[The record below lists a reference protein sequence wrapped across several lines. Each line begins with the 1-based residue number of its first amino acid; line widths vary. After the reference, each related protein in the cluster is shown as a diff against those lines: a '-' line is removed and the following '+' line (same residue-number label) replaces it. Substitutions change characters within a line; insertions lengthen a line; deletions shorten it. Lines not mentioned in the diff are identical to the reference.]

1 MFHPG
6 LPAHLLSE
14 EEKALEPTDWPS
26 RMLAYLRQ
34 SIHLAESAGVGR
46 DRLMTDPGIG
56 FDMTPETS
64 VTVLRQSSCLR
75 GLGLPVLIGTS
86 RKRFIGHLLGSR
98 PIDGRLMGTAASV
111 CYAITA
117 GADFVRVHDV
127 AEMVDLVKVMDALY
141 REGGE

>member
-6 LPAHLLSE
+6 LPAHHLTDE
-14 EEKALEPTDWPS
+14 ESSIDPTDWTS

-34 SIHLAESAGVGR
+34 SVHLADSAGIGR
-46 DRLMTDPGIG
+46 DRLIVDPGIG

-64 VTVLRQSSCLR
+64 VAVLKQSGCLR
-75 GLGLPVLIGTS
+75 DLGLPILIGTS
-86 RKRFIGHLLGSR
+86 RKRFIGHLLGGR

-111 CYAITA
+111 CFAITA

-127 AEMVDLVKVMDALY
+127 AEMVDIVKVMDALY
-141 REGGE
+141 RERGG